1 MIETMRRLHP
11 EPAADTTITELYTVD
26 RPRHPDG
33 RLHLGICMVMSL
45 DGSTV
50 VDGSSGKLSNP
61 TDGKV
66 LGALR
71 QLADVIL
78 VGAQTV
84 RAEGY
89 GPPTK
94 AGQRIGVVTRTGTL
108 DLTSELFT
116 SGAGFLV
123 CPESCPELDVDQ
135 LRIGETSVDFSLAI
149 DALGDMFPEAAF
161 IQSEGGAL
169 LNGSLLA
176 AGLVDE
182 LHLTMSAR
190 MVGGDG
196 PRLASG
202 SHDVVQDFELAHLA
216 VDEASFLYTRWVRA

>member
-1 MIETMRRLHP
+1 MRRLHP
-11 EPAADTTITELYTVD
+11 EPAADLSILDLYDVE

-33 RLHLGICMVMSL
+33 RLHLGICMVSSL

-61 TDGKV
+61 TDGEV
-66 LGALR
+66 LATLR

-78 VGAQTV
+78 VGAATV

-89 GPPTK
+89 GPPAK
-94 AGQRIGVVTRTGTL
+94 AGQRIGVVTRRGEL
-108 DLTSELFT
+108 DLSSELFT

-123 CPESCPELDVDQ
+123 CPASCPELDVDQ
-135 LRIGETSVDFSLAI
+135 LRVGDERVDLAQALE
-149 DALGDMFPEAAF
+149 ALGEMFPDASF
-161 IQSEGGAL
+161 VQSEGGAL

-182 LHLTMSAR
+182 LHLTLSAR

-196 PRLASG
+196 PRLAAG
-202 SHDVVQDFELAHLA
+202 SHDVVQGFELAHLGI
-216 VDEASFLYTRWVRA
+216 DDASFLYTRWVRA